1 MAIDKHPGDSPI
13 KAILENQRGVVT
25 DMFLTDWNEEEYREV
40 IKEEAREEGLAEGRE
55 KGLAEGREEG
65 REEGRTEGR
74 EEGEQRLG
82 ALMTKL
88 LSLGKTEDA
97 MKASSDSDFRNR
109 LYKQYGL

>member
-40 IKEEAREEGLAEGRE
+40 IKEEAREEGLAEGRAE
-55 KGLAEGREEG
+55 GLAEGRAEG
-65 REEGRTEGR
+65 L

-82 ALMTKL
+82 VLISKL

-97 MKASSDSDFRNR
+97 MKASSDPEYRNR